1 MTPVDQFIGKLGLK
15 YEDLTTAER
24 EVYNQWNQTLDSKQ
38 LTVEGVRD
46 FVRAIREQLE
56 AKLSELKQESPN
68 NWLGIAALF
77 IPFYGLVKKWYADQ
91 ERVAVQARLHNIIL
105 LEAFLIG
112 PIRARRMLEKAM
124 TEMINTRTKA

>member
-24 EVYNQWNQTLDSKQ
+24 EVYAQWNQTLDSKQ
-38 LTVEGVRD
+38 LTVDGVRG
-46 FVRAIREQLE
+46 FVRSIREQLE
-56 AKLSELKQESPN
+56 ARLSELKQESPSS
-68 NWLGIAALF
+68 WLGIFALF

-91 ERVAVQARLHNIIL
+91 ERVSVQARLHNIIL

-112 PIRARRMLEKAM
+112 PIRARKMLEKAM
-124 TEMINTRTKA
+124 NEMINQRAQN